1 MKLKYV
7 RSLFLIVSTLLVVT
21 GGQSCFAQITPD
33 PSIEIKKQQ
42 ERQEQEQKR
51 LLENPIVKPETKVDV
66 STVLLPTQEK
76 QCWNIKNVFLDDQN
90 GLPVPEFKWLE
101 KSLTG
106 NEQNDSPI
114 GKCIGA
120 KGLNLL
126 LKRGQDALIEK
137 GFTTTRFVTR
147 EQNIQSG
154 NLTLTV
160 VIGRVRNIT
169 LKKMGEKTSETSTDY
184 AHVIPLKKGD
194 ILNLRAIEQALES
207 FKKVP
212 TIEADIKI
220 EPTEMMGQSDI
231 VIEWKQAK
239 KLRYS
244 TSLDDAGSP
253 TTGQYQ
259 VSGTVSVD
267 NPFDLSDIF
276 YVSANAGLGG
286 KEGPTPKGTQGL
298 TMYYSVPYGYWNLS
312 TTFSAS
318 QYLQTVIGAFENYEY
333 TGNSQ
338 NFDLTASK
346 VIFRDAKNKASV
358 FGKLQ
363 IKRSSNFID
372 GTEVEVQRRATSH
385 LDIGYQHRLYWND
398 ITIDGKV
405 TFKQGL
411 KVFGALPAAE
421 ELFDEGTSQYR
432 MLSAEASLEWP
443 LKWGE
448 KQLKLDSTLKL
459 QKNLTKL
466 TSQEK
471 FSIGG
476 RYSVRGID
484 SEASL
489 SAEQG
494 FYLQNTLTVP
504 IAKGYPDLYLGLDA
518 GVVSGESAIN
528 LPGKNLVGMVLG
540 FKGELKGINY
550 EFFAGKALLKP
561 ADLKTKAVYGINFS
575 YAF

>member
-1 MKLKYV
+1 MLTAMGTQTC
-7 RSLFLIVSTLLVVT
+7 LA
-21 GGQSCFAQITPD
+21 QSTPD

-51 LLENPIVKPETKVDV
+51 LLESPVVKPETKVDI
-66 STVLLPTQEK
+66 STDLLPTQEK
-76 QCWNIKNVFLDDQN
+76 QCWNIKNIFLDDQN
-90 GLPVPEFKWLE
+90 GLSVPEFKWLE
-101 KSLTG
+101 KSLDGT
-106 NEQNDSPI
+106 NQNDSAI

-120 KGLNLL
+120 NGLNLL
-126 LKRGQDALIEK
+126 LKRGQDALIER

-147 EQNIQSG
+147 EQNIQAG

-169 LKKMGEKTSETSTDY
+169 LKNSDPKQLSSDTNY
-184 AHVIPLKKGD
+184 AHVIPLKTGD

-231 VIEWKQAK
+231 VIEWKQSK

-259 VSGTVSVD
+259 LAGTVSVD
-267 NPFDLSDIF
+267 NPFNLSDLF
-276 YVSANAGLGG
+276 YISTNAGLGG

-298 TMYYSVPYGYWNLS
+298 VIYYSLPYGYWNFSS
-312 TTFSAS
+312 TLSAS
-318 QYLQTVIGAFENYEY
+318 QYLQTVIGAFEDYEY
-333 TGNSQ
+333 AGNSQ
-338 NFDLTASK
+338 NLDFNVSK

-363 IKRSSNFID
+363 LKRSSNFID
-372 GTEVEVQRRATSH
+372 GTEVEVQRRATTH

-398 ITIDGKV
+398 LTLDGKFV
-405 TFKQGL
+405 FKQGL
-411 KVFGALPAAE
+411 KILGALPAAE

-432 MLSAEASLEWP
+432 LVALEANAEWP
-443 LKWGE
+443 FKWGE
-448 KQLKLDSTLKL
+448 KQMKLESNVKL

-484 SEASL
+484 SDGSL
-489 SAEQG
+489 SADQG
-494 FYLQNTLTVP
+494 FYLQNTLTIP
-504 IAKGYPDLYLGLDA
+504 TAKGYPDIYA
-518 GVVSGESAIN
+518 GIDFGMVSGASAVN
-528 LPGKNLVGMVLG
+528 LPGKNLAGMVLG
-540 FKGELKGINY
+540 LKGDFKGLSY

-561 ADLKTKAVYGINFS
+561 ADLKVKAVYGMSFNF
-575 YAF
+575 AF

>member
-1 MKLKYV
+1 MKFKYV
-7 RSLFLIVSTLLVVT
+7 WSLCLIVTTLLTVV
-21 GGQSCFAQITPD
+21 GSQSCFAQTTPD
-33 PSIEIKKQQ
+33 PSIELKRQQ
-42 ERQEQEQKR
+42 ERQEQEKKR
-51 LLENPIVKPETKVDV
+51 LLENPDVKSELKSSSNKD
-66 STVLLPTQEK
+66 LLPKDEVK
-76 QCWNIKNVFLDDQN
+76 CWTIKNIFLDDQN
-90 GLPVPEFKWLE
+90 SLPVPEFKWLE
-101 KSLTG
+101 QSLSG
-106 NEQNDSPI
+106 LDEKDSPI

-160 VIGRVRNIT
+160 VEGRVRNIT
-169 LKKMGEKTSETSTDY
+169 LKKIGEKASNSNSDY

-244 TSLDDAGSP
+244 TSIDDAGSP

-259 VSGTVSVD
+259 LSGTVSVD

-276 YVSANAGLGG
+276 YLSANVGLGG

-298 TMYYSVPYGYWNLS
+298 TMYYSVPYGYWNFSS
-312 TTFSAS
+312 TVSAS

-338 NFDLTASK
+338 NFDLTASN
-346 VIFRDAKNKASV
+346 VIYRDAKNKASL

-372 GTEVEVQRRATSH
+372 GTEVEVQRRATTH

-398 ITIDGKV
+398 ITIDGKL

-411 KVFGALPAAE
+411 KAFGALPAAE

-432 MLSAEASLEWP
+432 ILSAEASLEWP

-448 KQLKLDSTLKL
+448 RQLKLDSNFKL

-494 FYLQNTLTVP
+494 FYVQNTLTVP
-504 IAKGYPDLYLGLDA
+504 IAKGYPDLYIGLDA